1 MKVVLIPHFARLR
14 VIVNS
19 KGEASPDAICASYL
33 PGMYAPW
40 PDAHIKGF
48 ITLDVEGNTLRTLL
62 AEIGAHYVKAKVDY
76 EPICPDTHELKL
88 DFDVF
93 LNGKNYIL
101 CSKGLDSILNDGD
114 KVEIASDTLGHC

>member
-1 MKVVLIPHFARLR
+1 MKVVLVPHFARLR

-19 KGEASPDAICASYL
+19 KGEVSPDAICTSYL

-48 ITLDVEGNTLRTLL
+48 IPLDVEGNTLRTLL
-62 AEIGAHYVKAKVDY
+62 AEIGAHYVKANVDY

-101 CSKGLDSILNDGD
+101 FPNGLDSKLNDGD
-114 KVEIASDTLGHC
+114 EIEIASDTLGHC